1 MIDRRNSFDQPVKNG
16 LWTYDNIREI
26 ATGHDQN
33 NTLQLYDWWKKL
45 FDQTVKNGLWTN
57 DNISEIAT
65 GQSNDYTT
73 VRLLDYPYFEEYY
86 VLIWIDLIKQQKLN
100 ANPEAMQQTNFTVNL
115 DRARNT
121 QMFSIIGEAKEIVLD
136 FSKWT
141 KKILKFSFF
150 LIQ

>member
-1 MIDRRNSFDQPVKNG
+1 MVYEHMITFEKLQLIMIKTTHYNFMIDGRNC
-16 LWTYDNIREI
+16 
-26 ATGHDQN
+26 
-33 NTLQLYDWWKKL
+33 
-45 FDQTVKNGLWTN
+45 FDQTVKNGLWTK
-57 DNISEIAT
+57 DNISEIET

-73 VRLLDYPYFEEYY
+73 VCLLDYPYFEQYY

-100 ANPEAMQQTNFTVNL
+100 ANPEEMQQTSFTVNL

>member
-1 MIDRRNSFDQPVKNG
+1 MVYEHMITFEKLQLVMIKTTHYNFMIDGRNC
-16 LWTYDNIREI
+16 
-26 ATGHDQN
+26 
-33 NTLQLYDWWKKL
+33 
-45 FDQTVKNGLWTN
+45 FDQTVKNGLWTK

-73 VRLLDYPYFEEYY
+73 VCLLDYPYFEQYY

>member
-1 MIDRRNSFDQPVKNG
+1 MVYEHMITIEKLQLIMIKTTHYDFMIDGRNC
-16 LWTYDNIREI
+16 
-26 ATGHDQN
+26 
-33 NTLQLYDWWKKL
+33 

-73 VRLLDYPYFEEYY
+73 VCLLDYPYFEEYY

-100 ANPEAMQQTNFTVNL
+100 ANPEEMQQTSFTVNL

-136 FSKWT
+136 FSKRT

>member
-1 MIDRRNSFDQPVKNG
+1 MVYEHMITFEKLQLIMIKTTHYNFMIDGRNC
-16 LWTYDNIREI
+16 
-26 ATGHDQN
+26 
-33 NTLQLYDWWKKL
+33 
-45 FDQTVKNGLWTN
+45 FDQTVKNGLWTK

-65 GQSNDYTT
+65 GQSNDYTI
-73 VRLLDYPYFEEYY
+73 VCLLDYPYFEQYY

-100 ANPEAMQQTNFTVNL
+100 ANPEEMQQTSFTVNL

>member
-1 MIDRRNSFDQPVKNG
+1 MVYEHMITFEKLQLIMIKTTHYNFMIDGRNC
-16 LWTYDNIREI
+16 
-26 ATGHDQN
+26 
-33 NTLQLYDWWKKL
+33 
-45 FDQTVKNGLWTN
+45 FDQTVKNGLWTK

-65 GQSNDYTT
+65 GQSNDCTT
-73 VRLLDYPYFEEYY
+73 VCLLDYPYFEQYY

-100 ANPEAMQQTNFTVNL
+100 ANPEEMQQTSFTVNL

>member
-1 MIDRRNSFDQPVKNG
+1 MVYEHMITFEKLQLIMIKTTHYNFMIDGRNC
-16 LWTYDNIREI
+16 
-26 ATGHDQN
+26 
-33 NTLQLYDWWKKL
+33 
-45 FDQTVKNGLWTN
+45 FDQTVKNGLWTK

-73 VRLLDYPYFEEYY
+73 VCLLDYPYFEQYY

-100 ANPEAMQQTNFTVNL
+100 ANPEEMKQTSFTVNL

>member
-1 MIDRRNSFDQPVKNG
+1 MVYEHMITFEKLQLIMIKTTHYDFMIDGRNC
-16 LWTYDNIREI
+16 
-26 ATGHDQN
+26 
-33 NTLQLYDWWKKL
+33 

-73 VRLLDYPYFEEYY
+73 VCLLDYPYFEEYY

-100 ANPEAMQQTNFTVNL
+100 ANPEEMQQTSFTVNL

>member
-1 MIDRRNSFDQPVKNG
+1 MIDGRNSFDQPVKNG

-26 ATGHDQN
+26 ATDHDQN

-45 FDQTVKNGLWTN
+45 FWSTVKNGLWTK

-73 VRLLDYPYFEEYY
+73 VCLLDYPHFEQYY

-100 ANPEAMQQTNFTVNL
+100 ANPEEMQQTSFTVNL

>member
-1 MIDRRNSFDQPVKNG
+1 MVYEHMITFEKLQLIMIKTTHYNFMIDGRNC
-16 LWTYDNIREI
+16 
-26 ATGHDQN
+26 
-33 NTLQLYDWWKKL
+33 
-45 FDQTVKNGLWTN
+45 FDQTVKNGLWTK

-73 VRLLDYPYFEEYY
+73 VCLLDYPYFEEYY

-100 ANPEAMQQTNFTVNL
+100 ANPEEMQQTSFTVNL

-136 FSKWT
+136 FSKRT

>member
-1 MIDRRNSFDQPVKNG
+1 MVYEHMITLEKLQLIMIKTTHYNFMIDGRNC
-16 LWTYDNIREI
+16 
-26 ATGHDQN
+26 
-33 NTLQLYDWWKKL
+33 
-45 FDQTVKNGLWTN
+45 FDQTVKNGLWTK

-73 VRLLDYPYFEEYY
+73 VCLLDYPYFEQYY
-86 VLIWIDLIKQQKLN
+86 VLIWIDLIKQQKLT
-100 ANPEAMQQTNFTVNL
+100 ANPEEMQQTSFTVNL

>member
-1 MIDRRNSFDQPVKNG
+1 MVYEHMITFEKLQLIMIKTTHYDFMIDGRNC
-16 LWTYDNIREI
+16 
-26 ATGHDQN
+26 
-33 NTLQLYDWWKKL
+33 

-73 VRLLDYPYFEEYY
+73 VCLLDYPYFEEYY

-100 ANPEAMQQTNFTVNL
+100 ANPEEMQQTSFTVNL

-136 FSKWT
+136 FSKRT

>member
-1 MIDRRNSFDQPVKNG
+1 MVYEHMITFEKLQLIMIKTTHYNFMIDGRNC
-16 LWTYDNIREI
+16 
-26 ATGHDQN
+26 
-33 NTLQLYDWWKKL
+33 
-45 FDQTVKNGLWTN
+45 FDQTVKNGLWTK

-73 VRLLDYPYFEEYY
+73 VCLLDYPYFEQYY
-86 VLIWIDLIKQQKLN
+86 VLIWIDLIKQQKLT
-100 ANPEAMQQTNFTVNL
+100 ANPEEMQQTSFTVNL

>member
-1 MIDRRNSFDQPVKNG
+1 MIDGRNSFDQPVKNG

-26 ATGHDQN
+26 ATDHDQN

-65 GQSNDYTT
+65 GQSSDYTT
-73 VRLLDYPYFEEYY
+73 VCLLDYPYFEEYY

-100 ANPEAMQQTNFTVNL
+100 ANPEEMQQTSFTVNL
-115 DRARNT
+115 HRARNT

>member
-1 MIDRRNSFDQPVKNG
+1 MVYEHMITFEKLQLIMIKTTHYNFMIDGRNC
-16 LWTYDNIREI
+16 
-26 ATGHDQN
+26 
-33 NTLQLYDWWKKL
+33 
-45 FDQTVKNGLWTN
+45 FDQTVKNGLWTK

-73 VRLLDYPYFEEYY
+73 VCLLDYPYFEQYY

-100 ANPEAMQQTNFTVNL
+100 ANPEEMQQTSFTVNL

-121 QMFSIIGEAKEIVLD
+121 QMLSIIGEAKEIVLD

>member
-1 MIDRRNSFDQPVKNG
+1 MVYEHMITIEKLQLIMIKTTHYDFMIDGRNC
-16 LWTYDNIREI
+16 
-26 ATGHDQN
+26 
-33 NTLQLYDWWKKL
+33 
-45 FDQTVKNGLWTN
+45 FDQTVKNGLWTK

-73 VRLLDYPYFEEYY
+73 VCLLDYPYFEQYY

-100 ANPEAMQQTNFTVNL
+100 ANPEEMQQTSFTVNL

>member
-1 MIDRRNSFDQPVKNG
+1 MVYERMITFEKLQLIMIKTTHYDFMIDGRNC
-16 LWTYDNIREI
+16 
-26 ATGHDQN
+26 
-33 NTLQLYDWWKKL
+33 

-73 VRLLDYPYFEEYY
+73 VCLLDYPYFEEYY

-100 ANPEAMQQTNFTVNL
+100 ANPEEMQQTSFTVNL

>member
-1 MIDRRNSFDQPVKNG
+1 MVYEHMITFEKLQLIMIKTTHYNFMIDGRNC
-16 LWTYDNIREI
+16 
-26 ATGHDQN
+26 
-33 NTLQLYDWWKKL
+33 
-45 FDQTVKNGLWTN
+45 FDQTVKNGLWTK

-73 VRLLDYPYFEEYY
+73 ACLLDYPYFEQYY

-100 ANPEAMQQTNFTVNL
+100 ANPEEMQQTSFTVNL

>member
-1 MIDRRNSFDQPVKNG
+1 MVYEHMITFEKLQLIMIKTTHYDFMIDGRNC
-16 LWTYDNIREI
+16 
-26 ATGHDQN
+26 
-33 NTLQLYDWWKKL
+33 

-73 VRLLDYPYFEEYY
+73 VCLLDYPYFEEYY

>member
-1 MIDRRNSFDQPVKNG
+1 MVYEHMITFEKLQLIMIKTTHYNFMIDGRNC
-16 LWTYDNIREI
+16 
-26 ATGHDQN
+26 
-33 NTLQLYDWWKKL
+33 
-45 FDQTVKNGLWTN
+45 FDQTVKNGLWTK

-73 VRLLDYPYFEEYY
+73 VCLLDYPYFEQYY

-100 ANPEAMQQTNFTVNL
+100 ANPEEMQQASFTVNL

>member
-1 MIDRRNSFDQPVKNG
+1 MVYEHMITFEKLQLIMIKTTHYNFMIDGRNC
-16 LWTYDNIREI
+16 
-26 ATGHDQN
+26 
-33 NTLQLYDWWKKL
+33 
-45 FDQTVKNGLWTN
+45 FDQTVKNGLWTK

-73 VRLLDYPYFEEYY
+73 VCLLDYPYFEEYY

-100 ANPEAMQQTNFTVNL
+100 ANPEEMQQASFTVNL

>member
-1 MIDRRNSFDQPVKNG
+1 MVYEHMITFEKLQLIMIKTTHYDFMIDGRNC
-16 LWTYDNIREI
+16 
-26 ATGHDQN
+26 
-33 NTLQLYDWWKKL
+33 
-45 FDQTVKNGLWTN
+45 FDQTVKNGLWTK

-73 VRLLDYPYFEEYY
+73 VCLLDYPYFEQYY

-100 ANPEAMQQTNFTVNL
+100 ANPEEMQQTSFTVNL

>member
-1 MIDRRNSFDQPVKNG
+1 MVYEHMITFEKLQLIMIKTTHYNFMIDGRNC
-16 LWTYDNIREI
+16 
-26 ATGHDQN
+26 
-33 NTLQLYDWWKKL
+33 
-45 FDQTVKNGLWTN
+45 FDQTVKNGLWTK

-73 VRLLDYPYFEEYY
+73 VCLLDYPYFEEYY

-100 ANPEAMQQTNFTVNL
+100 ANPEEMQQTSFTVNL